1 MEYVEHGDL
10 QQYVGAPMP
19 ENQVQQIAVQILE
32 GLAFLHSS
40 GYAHRDLKP
49 AVCQL
54 SMGHQGKADG
64 TLAPVEFAR
73 FQHRTAMAREDRR
86 LRS

>member
-19 ENQVQQIAVQILE
+19 ENQVQQIAAQVLE

-49 AVCQL
+49 GVCPF
-54 SMGHQGKADG
+54 SMRHQDKTDG
-64 TLAPVEFAR
+64 TLAR
-73 FQHRTAMAREDRR
+73 
-86 LRS
+86 